1 MRVRPK
7 RPTRSQG
14 GTDGSNPPSSSGE
27 STNHRFLGGGAALT
41 PRPSSARRSI
51 KPLPTTTSRAADLV
65 LRNVLEGKPCDKT
78 STLDQVAGFEAQRRD
93 LEAAGC
99 TRIFAEQISSV
110 ADRPELAAA
119 LDYLRDEDTLVATK
133 IDGLAR
139 SVPDLLDIVARAKA
153 KGAKDEILNLGN
165 LDPGS
170 VNGKLIL
177 TVLGAIAAFE
187 REMMLE
193 RQREGIARAKAEGKY
208 KGRKPTARNQANQV
222 RALAAEGVSKV
233 EIARRLGMH
242 RASVYRALAVR
253 A

>member
-1 MRVRPK
+1 MSPIGRNWPPRSITFGTK
-7 RPTRSQG
+7 TRSLRQR
-14 GTDGSNPPSSSGE
+14 
-27 STNHRFLGGGAALT
+27 STGWR
-41 PRPSSARRSI
+41 
-51 KPLPTTTSRAADLV
+51 
-65 LRNVLEGKPCDKT
+65 
-78 STLDQVAGFEAQRRD
+78 
-93 LEAAGC
+93 
-99 TRIFAEQISSV
+99 
-110 ADRPELAAA
+110 
-119 LDYLRDEDTLVATK
+119 
-133 IDGLAR
+133 AR
-139 SVPDLLDIVARAKA
+139 SRTCSILWHGRRPRAPKV
-153 KGAKDEILNLGN
+153 EILNLGN